1 MKPYLAPLAIL
12 LVTSFVVGG
21 IAADGHS
28 VPKPG
33 WNKFVP
39 IVEPLLHRA
48 LREHGDGSIG
58 STVKVSDRIE
68 KLSSFT

>member
-12 LVTSFVVGG
+12 LITSFVVGG

-33 WNKFVP
+33 WNKLFQWWN
-39 IVEPLLHRA
+39 LC
-48 LREHGDGSIG
+48 
-58 STVKVSDRIE
+58 
-68 KLSSFT
+68 FTGL